1 MPVTAADVCRVANT
15 LPRTEQALVRDRIKF
30 RVRRIVYVSLSRDE
44 TLMGFAFPRDERAAL
59 VESDPVRFLLPVES
73 DMRFNWVRVRL
84 AEVDLQEMTE
94 LVLSAWEMVVP
105 KSVAA
110 AHLETLQHFPD
121 GLSGAATP
129 GNNLPNERKDERP
142 EDL

>member
-1 MPVTAADVCRVANT
+1 MPPTAEDVCRVANS

-30 RVRRIVYVSLSRDE
+30 RVRRIVYASLSRDE

-59 VESDPVRFLLPVES
+59 IASEPDKFLLPVES
-73 DMRFNWVRVRL
+73 DMRYNWARVRL
-84 AEVDLQEMTE
+84 SAVDLQEMGE

-110 AHLETLQHFPD
+110 AHLETLQLFPE
-121 GLSGAATP
+121 GLFGPPSP
-129 GNNLPNERKDERP
+129 GNNLPNERTA
-142 EDL
+142 DL

>member
-1 MPVTAADVCRVANT
+1 MPTTAEDVCRVANS

-30 RVRRIVYVSLSRDE
+30 RVRRIVYASLSRDE

-59 VESDPVRFLLPVES
+59 IASEPDKFLLPVES
-73 DMRFNWVRVRL
+73 DMRYNWVRVRL
-84 AEVDLQEMTE
+84 SAVDLQEMGE

-110 AHLETLQHFPD
+110 AHLETLQHFPE
-121 GLSGAATP
+121 GLFGPPSP
-129 GNNLPNERKDERP
+129 GNNLPNERTA
-142 EDL
+142 DL